1 MTNSTCANTTYK
13 IYHGIKLQDLDMNI
27 MKYIAKIADGFLLD
41 FDDDDEYEGLM
52 NPDLQLIAEC
62 VNDEFG
68 TDFNDDDIFDL
79 LEGYAPN
86 KYFRDID

>member
-1 MTNSTCANTTYK
+1 
-13 IYHGIKLQDLDMNI
+13 
-27 MKYIAKIADGFLLD
+27 
-41 FDDDDEYEGLM
+41 M
-52 NPDLQLIAEC
+52 NPELQLIAEC

-79 LEGYAPN
+79 LEEYAPN